1 MSSQTVGSGKSCC
14 AADISPGSCQHRCG
28 GVTLADVNG
37 DRNCWFKRRSMQL
50 LMQRAFVRVL
60 PQCRK
65 PCKTLA
71 CFLTWMLCVGHATS
85 ACSAARRASG
95 VPGCSTTA
103 DMEPTRS
110 YVRGSIQRHVSQ
122 SARQLC
128 RFITGVRLR
137 CLPWL
142 LLKVDA
148 GARPGIAAQG
158 RQQV

>member
-1 MSSQTVGSGKSCC
+1 
-14 AADISPGSCQHRCG
+14 
-28 GVTLADVNG
+28 
-37 DRNCWFKRRSMQL
+37 MQL
-50 LMQRAFVRVL
+50 LMHRAVVRVL

-110 YVRGSIQRHVSQ
+110 YVRGSIQRQVSQ
-122 SARQLC
+122 S
-128 RFITGVRLR
+128 TGNFVASSQASG
-137 CLPWL
+137 CGALPWL

-148 GARPGIAAQG
+148 EARPGIAAQG